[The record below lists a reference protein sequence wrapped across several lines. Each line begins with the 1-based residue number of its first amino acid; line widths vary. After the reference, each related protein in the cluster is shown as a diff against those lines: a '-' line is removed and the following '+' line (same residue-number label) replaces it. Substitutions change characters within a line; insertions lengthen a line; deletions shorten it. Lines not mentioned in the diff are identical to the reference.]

1 MRSRVLVSNFFYK
14 NKYYP
19 TSSHD
24 YSGFLAITQA
34 KINDARYN
42 CIDGKL
48 KVCFPINSFI
58 YR

>member
-1 MRSRVLVSNFFYK
+1 MSSRVLVSNFFYK